1 MIKKTIF
8 LVITLLFVSCSKD
21 IKKES
26 IITEKDLNL
35 QVREA
40 YEEGLNSLK
49 QGDVLFAARKF
60 NEAEILFPQSEW
72 APKASLMAAYAY
84 YSQDYYGNAIAEL
97 ERYIKIYSKNEN
109 IDYAYYLLAIS
120 YYEQI
125 VDETKDLQTIIKAKI
140 NFNYLLNNFPKSKY
154 SLDAKFK
161 LDLINDILASKEM
174 YVGRF
179 YFEKKKWIPAI
190 NRFKTVVDD
199 FDTTIYIEE
208 ALYRLVEIY
217 YILGLTNESEKYAKV
232 LGYNYQSSKWYENSY
247 KLFNKKY
254 EKNKKENLNKNS
266 NIIKKIKSI
275 FDWDE

>member
-84 YSQDYYGNAIAEL
+84 Y
-97 ERYIKIYSKNEN
+97 
-109 IDYAYYLLAIS
+109 
-120 YYEQI
+120 
-125 VDETKDLQTIIKAKI
+125 
-140 NFNYLLNNFPKSKY
+140 
-154 SLDAKFK
+154 
-161 LDLINDILASKEM
+161 
-174 YVGRF
+174 
-179 YFEKKKWIPAI
+179 
-190 NRFKTVVDD
+190 
-199 FDTTIYIEE
+199 
-208 ALYRLVEIY
+208 
-217 YILGLTNESEKYAKV
+217 
-232 LGYNYQSSKWYENSY
+232 
-247 KLFNKKY
+247 
-254 EKNKKENLNKNS
+254 
-266 NIIKKIKSI
+266 
-275 FDWDE
+275 

>member
-97 ERYIKIYSKNEN
+97 ERYIKIYSKNKN

-217 YILGLTNESEKYAKV
+217 YMLGLINESEKYAKV

-275 FDWDE
+275 FD

>member
-1 MIKKTIF
+1 MLKKLIF
-8 LVITLLFVSCSKD
+8 LLITLLCISCSKD

-26 IITEKDLNL
+26 LITEKDLNL

-49 QGDVLFAARKF
+49 QGDVLFAAKKF
-60 NEAEILFPQSEW
+60 NEAEILFPQSDW
-72 APKASLMAAYAY
+72 APRASLMAAYAY

-97 ERYIKIYSKNEN
+97 ERFIKIYSKNKN
-109 IDYAYYLLAIS
+109 IDYAYYLLAVA

-125 VDETKDLQTIIKAKI
+125 IDEKKDLQTIIKAKI
-140 NFNYLLNNFPKSKY
+140 NFNYLLKNFPNTNY
-154 SLDAKFK
+154 SLDAQFK

-174 YVGRF
+174 YIGRY
-179 YFEKKKWIPAI
+179 YFDKKKWIPAI

-217 YILGLTNESEKYAKV
+217 YLLGLINESEKYAKI

-247 KLFNKKY
+247 ILFNEKYKKS
-254 EKNKKENLNKNS
+254 KSDKLNKNN

-275 FDWDE
+275 FN